1 MVSTHP
7 GNYKAERAHACGDH
21 YMCEIEITI
30 SKD

>member
-7 GNYKAERAHACGDH
+7 GNYKAERAHACDH